1 MNHLVDVLPLK
12 PLFMLFIY
20 LYENTIQ
27 VTRIASVDQPLWHQM
42 NINDL
47 NTFLDIS
54 CNEGNPE
61 NCVET
66 RLYNR
71 VILCTKM

>member
-1 MNHLVDVLPLK
+1 MNHLVVVLPLK

-47 NTFLDIS
+47 NTF
-54 CNEGNPE
+54 
-61 NCVET
+61 
-66 RLYNR
+66 
-71 VILCTKM
+71 

>member
-20 LYENTIQ
+20 LFENTIQ
-27 VTRIASVDQPLWHQM
+27 VTRIASVDQPLLHQM

-47 NTFLDIS
+47 NTF
-54 CNEGNPE
+54 
-61 NCVET
+61 
-66 RLYNR
+66 
-71 VILCTKM
+71 

>member
-1 MNHLVDVLPLK
+1 
-12 PLFMLFIY
+12 MLFIY

-27 VTRIASVDQPLWHQM
+27 VTRIASVDQPLWRQM

-47 NTFLDIS
+47 NIFWDIS
-54 CNEGNPE
+54 CNEDNLE
-61 NCVET
+61 NYVET
-66 RLYNR
+66 RLYNS

>member
-12 PLFMLFIY
+12 LLFMLFIY

-27 VTRIASVDQPLWHQM
+27 VTRIASVDQPLWRQM

-47 NTFLDIS
+47 NIFWDIS
-54 CNEGNPE
+54 CNEDNLE
-61 NCVET
+61 NYVET
-66 RLYNR
+66 RLYNS